1 MNYFK
6 KLHSFF
12 NLYSIVFTSF
22 IVSSIIFILD
32 YLDITNLLFAEQN
45 MIYTE
50 IVLVL
55 ILIYFICEIFKRKL
69 WNLLFL
75 STMTYFDKIITV
87 LLFSEVLSIYSYIVY
102 YSYWKNIL
110 FLILVV
116 NILIVIIRVI
126 HIEKISKKS
135 NDKHSNIYNIYDL
148 YNNKI
153 KNTNQSFILLEEEA
167 IKSENEDLL
176 DLSLFTDSI
185 RDSLLHCNPK
195 KTFVTSLI
203 GKWGCGKT
211 SIINLL
217 KLKINSSNICLIDT
231 FSPWKYDNKISLF
244 RGFYNYIFKLIG
256 KNYGYVNYKSMI
268 KKYEKVIFNMI
279 ERTTNISLPTIFAED
294 DEQELETIK
303 KQIND
308 IIKYNDKKI
317 IIVIDDID
325 RLGKEEILFTFK
337 MVKNIFDFDNIV
349 YILSYDETRIK
360 KIFEQELKIDSD
372 YLNKIVQDKVYV
384 PIIEKEKIID
394 IGTKCLSNLLNI
406 YNIGITDKNH
416 FSKISN
422 LIFNNFEDLREVI
435 RFINSIS
442 TSIKF
447 LYILKLDISDYL
459 VLEFIKFKD
468 ITLYNNIY
476 NNSKYFISEDSNYG
490 MEYEY
495 IWPEK
500 YNEEAKHFFD
510 DLFKDEKIKELLC
523 YVFPNVKK
531 YDDNHPIKEK
541 YYYVVND
548 DRINSI
554 KNRRCYNGRFFKNY
568 FTIRHSFF
576 TELNILVNDFITN
589 VNNGKKIEKE
599 FNYII
604 RKVNPNNYDLLF
616 ELLNI
621 RIKEISDSSSIF
633 DYVLDN
639 IDKYED
645 GIRFLGLNSC
655 DRAKILL
662 SSIIDNE
669 QEQGKQ
675 KEYIDLIY
683 EKDYFLLEEVLRWL
697 KPDKYEQNSHKEFI
711 YNYGKGK
718 LEEKLE
724 LDINNKV
731 NIFNAENSRGYFWL
745 LYRNIED
752 KEKLKKYVMSYVN
765 NKTIFKFLGMFITT
779 YYGMDER
786 YDFSNENL
794 KLYTTREKVDSIL
807 KKVNYDLN
815 SEQEKVLFLYNNS
828 GNNRDYKEKVY
839 YEKL

>member
-22 IVSSIIFILD
+22 IISSIIFILD

-87 LLFSEVLSIYSYIVY
+87 LLFSEVLSIYGYIVY

-268 KKYEKVIFNMI
+268 KKYEKIIFNMI
-279 ERTTNISLPTIFAED
+279 ERTANISLPTIFAED

-303 KQIND
+303 KQINE

-337 MVKNIFDFDNIV
+337 MVKNIFDFDC
-349 YILSYDETRIK
+349 
-360 KIFEQELKIDSD
+360 F
-372 YLNKIVQDKVYV
+372 
-384 PIIEKEKIID
+384 
-394 IGTKCLSNLLNI
+394 
-406 YNIGITDKNH
+406 
-416 FSKISN
+416 
-422 LIFNNFEDLREVI
+422 
-435 RFINSIS
+435 
-442 TSIKF
+442 
-447 LYILKLDISDYL
+447 
-459 VLEFIKFKD
+459 
-468 ITLYNNIY
+468 
-476 NNSKYFISEDSNYG
+476 
-490 MEYEY
+490 
-495 IWPEK
+495 
-500 YNEEAKHFFD
+500 
-510 DLFKDEKIKELLC
+510 
-523 YVFPNVKK
+523 
-531 YDDNHPIKEK
+531 
-541 YYYVVND
+541 
-548 DRINSI
+548 
-554 KNRRCYNGRFFKNY
+554 
-568 FTIRHSFF
+568 
-576 TELNILVNDFITN
+576 
-589 VNNGKKIEKE
+589 
-599 FNYII
+599 
-604 RKVNPNNYDLLF
+604 
-616 ELLNI
+616 
-621 RIKEISDSSSIF
+621 
-633 DYVLDN
+633 
-639 IDKYED
+639 
-645 GIRFLGLNSC
+645 
-655 DRAKILL
+655 
-662 SSIIDNE
+662 
-669 QEQGKQ
+669 
-675 KEYIDLIY
+675 
-683 EKDYFLLEEVLRWL
+683 
-697 KPDKYEQNSHKEFI
+697 
-711 YNYGKGK
+711 
-718 LEEKLE
+718 
-724 LDINNKV
+724 
-731 NIFNAENSRGYFWL
+731 
-745 LYRNIED
+745 
-752 KEKLKKYVMSYVN
+752 
-765 NKTIFKFLGMFITT
+765 IFKRMQ
-779 YYGMDER
+779 
-786 YDFSNENL
+786 
-794 KLYTTREKVDSIL
+794 LY
-807 KKVNYDLN
+807 
-815 SEQEKVLFLYNNS
+815 
-828 GNNRDYKEKVY
+828 
-839 YEKL
+839 

>member
-1 MNYFK
+1 MNYLK
-6 KLHSFF
+6 KLHVFF

-22 IVSSIIFILD
+22 IVSAIIFVLD
-32 YLDITNLLFAEQN
+32 YLNITNLLFVGN
-45 MIYTE
+45 NIMYIK
-50 IVLVL
+50 IILVL
-55 ILIYFICEIFKRKL
+55 IIIYFICELFKRKL
-69 WNLLFL
+69 WNLLSL
-75 STMTYFDKIITV
+75 STMTYFDKIIIIF
-87 LLFSEVLSIYSYIVY
+87 LFSEILSIYDYIVY
-102 YSYWKNIL
+102 YSYWKNII

-116 NILIVIIRVI
+116 NILVVIVRMI

-135 NDKHSNIYNIYDL
+135 ANKQSNIYNIFDL

-153 KNTNQSFILLEEEA
+153 KETDHSFILLEEEA
-167 IKSENEDLL
+167 IKNENEDLL

-185 RDSLLHCNPK
+185 RDNLLHCNPK

-217 KLKINSSNICLIDT
+217 RLKINNSDTCLMDT

-244 RGFYNYIFKLIG
+244 KGFYNYIFKLIG

-279 ERTTNISLPTIFAED
+279 EKTTSISLPSIFEED
-294 DEQELETIK
+294 DEQELEIIK

-394 IGTKCLSNLLNI
+394 IGTKCLYNLLDI
-406 YNIGITDKNH
+406 YNVEIADKNH
-416 FSKISN
+416 FDKIISM
-422 LIFNNFEDLREVI
+422 IFSNFEDLREVI

-442 TSIKF
+442 TSINF
-447 LYILKLDISDYL
+447 LCILKLDISDYL

-468 ITLYNNIY
+468 ITLYSNIF

-490 MEYEY
+490 MEYDY
-495 IWPEK
+495 LLPEK

-510 DLFKDEKIKELLC
+510 ELFKNNNSKEILS

-531 YDDNHPIKEK
+531 YVDNQPIKEK
-541 YYYVVND
+541 YYYAINN

-589 VNNGKKIEKE
+589 VNSGKKIEKE

-604 RKVNPNNYDLLF
+604 NKVNPNNHDLLF

-621 RIKEISDSSSIF
+621 RIKEINDRSSIF
-633 DYVLDN
+633 SYILYN

-645 GIRFLGLNSC
+645 GVRFLGLNSC
-655 DRAKILL
+655 DRATILL
-662 SSIIDNE
+662 SSIIDYEPE
-669 QEQGKQ
+669 QTKQ
-675 KEYIDLIY
+675 KKYIDSIY
-683 EKDYFLLEEVLRWL
+683 EKDCFLLEKVLGWI
-697 KPDKYEQNSHKEFI
+697 KPDKYEQNNHKEFI
-711 YNYGKGK
+711 YNYGKDK
-718 LEEKLE
+718 LKEKLE
-724 LDINNKV
+724 LDIKNKV
-731 NIFNAENSRGYFWL
+731 NIFNNETGREYFWL
-745 LYRNIED
+745 LYRNIEN
-752 KEKLKKYVMSYVN
+752 KEILKKYVMSLVN

-779 YYGMDER
+779 YYGTDER
-786 YDFSNENL
+786 YDFSNDNL
-794 KLYTTREKVDSIL
+794 KLYTTREKVDNIL
-807 KKVNYDLN
+807 KKVNYNLN
-815 SEQEKVLFLYNNS
+815 QEQEKVLFLYKNN
-828 GNNRDYKEKVY
+828 GKDRNYKDKID